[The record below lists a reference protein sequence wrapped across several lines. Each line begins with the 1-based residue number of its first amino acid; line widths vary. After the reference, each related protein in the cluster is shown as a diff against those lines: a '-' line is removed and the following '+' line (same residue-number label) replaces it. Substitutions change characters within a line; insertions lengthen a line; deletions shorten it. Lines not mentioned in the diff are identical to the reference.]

1 MADVKT
7 GMDAREAVASAQ
19 RYTANA
25 ATALRAM
32 DDLLAALALADA
44 LREQVGEPATNVR
57 FQLVVDEYVR
67 VGQNFTRLGESL
79 NLSRQRAQ
87 QLVAQ
92 ARKRGI
98 AIPPK
103 K

>member
-1 MADVKT
+1 
-7 GMDAREAVASAQ
+7 
-19 RYTANA
+19 
-25 ATALRAM
+25 M
-32 DDLLAALALADA
+32 DDLLAALELAEA

-79 NLSRQRAQ
+79 NLTRQRAQ

-98 AIPPK
+98 VIPPK